1 MSRRE
6 PMSSNED
13 YFVPASVDEA
23 VRHLGGADATI
34 LAGGTDL
41 MLQIRSRP
49 DRQSPS
55 CLVNIRRLDELRG
68 VDQTGDAIRIGA
80 LTTLTDLLAD
90 KTIADQLPCLREMA
104 DQFASNQ
111 IRNLATI
118 GGNICN
124 ASPAGDALV
133 PLIVLDAEIEL
144 ASLRGGEC
152 RTRNVKLADFLIG
165 PGQTGIE
172 PGELL
177 THVIVPR
184 PRPGFV
190 DGFRK
195 IGVRP
200 ALEIAVVSVGLG
212 GELRD
217 NALYDVRAA
226 FGAVAPRA
234 VRGAATEAALEG
246 RELTAETIAQAA
258 VAVAEDI
265 APISDIRATSW
276 YRGHLAR
283 AMIEEIL
290 TSVIADRD

>member
-23 VRHLGGADATI
+23 VRHLGRADATI

-41 MLQIRSRP
+41 MLQIRGRP
-49 DRQSPS
+49 DRQP
-55 CLVNIRRLDELRG
+55 LINIRRLDELRG
-68 VDQTGDAIRIGA
+68 VDQTGDAIRIGT

-212 GELRD
+212 GELRG
-217 NALYDVRAA
+217 NALYNVRAA